1 MRPVYFESSVFISI
15 FMNDPTASK
24 IKELL
29 IELKREKTRVYT
41 SIIAVQEVSV
51 MSYRKGTLAQD
62 NYSKIDK
69 LARIEGVTKDIALTA
84 AKYEAHILDQTEKRD
99 QQDNKRRKWDCFHI
113 ATAVAL
119 GCSVIYT
126 ADEGQHKRKAQFNLS
141 GLTFLYP
148 VPSKPGLLFPPAEP
162 DDPTPTVQ

>member
-1 MRPVYFESSVFISI
+1 MRPVYFDSSVFISI

-29 IELKREKTRVYT
+29 IELKREKIRVYT

-51 MSYRKGTLAQD
+51 MSYRKGTVAQD

-69 LARIEGVTKDIALTA
+69 LARIEGITKDIALTA
-84 AKYEAHILDQTEKRD
+84 AKYEAHIIDQTAAKVRH
-99 QQDNKRRKWDCFHI
+99 DNKRRKWDCFHI

-126 ADEGQHKRKAQFNLS
+126 ADEGQHKRKAQFSLS
-141 GLTFLYP
+141 GLTFLHP
-148 VPSKPGLLFPPAEP
+148 IPSKPGLFPPPEP
-162 DDPTPTVQ
+162 DDSTPTIQ

>member
-1 MRPVYFESSVFISI
+1 MRSVYFDSSVFISI
-15 FMNDPTASK
+15 FMNDSSARK

-29 IELKREKTRVYT
+29 IELKREKIRVYT

-51 MSYRKGTLAQD
+51 MSYRKGTVAQD

-69 LARIEGVTKDIALTA
+69 LARIEGITKDIALTA
-84 AKYEAHILDQTEKRD
+84 AKYEAHIIDQTRVKE

-126 ADEGQHKRKAQFNLS
+126 ADEGQHKRKEQFGLT
-141 GLTFLYP
+141 GLTFLHP
-148 VPSKPGLLFPPAEP
+148 VPSKPSLFTLPTP
-162 DDPTPTVQ
+162 DDSTPTIQ

>member
-1 MRPVYFESSVFISI
+1 
-15 FMNDPTASK
+15 MNDPTASK

-29 IELKREKTRVYT
+29 IELKREKIRVYT

-51 MSYRKGTLAQD
+51 MSYRKGTVAQD

-69 LARIEGVTKDIALTA
+69 LARIEGITKDIALTA
-84 AKYEAHILDQTEKRD
+84 AKYEAHIIDQTAAKDRH
-99 QQDNKRRKWDCFHI
+99 DNKRRKWDCFHI

-126 ADEGQHKRKAQFNLS
+126 ADEGQHKRKAQFSLS
-141 GLTFLYP
+141 GLTFLHP
-148 VPSKPGLLFPPAEP
+148 IPSKPGLFPPPEP
-162 DDPTPTVQ
+162 DDSTPTIQ

>member
-1 MRPVYFESSVFISI
+1 VRPVYFDSSVFISI

-29 IELKREKTRVYT
+29 VELKREKVRVYT

-84 AKYEAHILDQTEKRD
+84 AKYEAHIIDQTAVKDR
-99 QQDNKRRKWDCFHI
+99 QDNKRRKWDCFHI

-126 ADEGQHKRKAQFNLS
+126 ADEGQHKRKDQFNLA

-148 VPSKPGLLFPPAEP
+148 EPSKPGLFTPSSDADAPP
-162 DDPTPTVQ
+162 TIQ